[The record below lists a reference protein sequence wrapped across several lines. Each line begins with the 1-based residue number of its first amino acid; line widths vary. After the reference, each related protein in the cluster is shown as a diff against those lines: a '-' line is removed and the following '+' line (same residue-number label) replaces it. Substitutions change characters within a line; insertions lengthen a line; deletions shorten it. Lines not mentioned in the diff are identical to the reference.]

1 MEMPFGLEPWLF
13 WLLLAIALF
22 IAEIFTP
29 GFLVACLGIG
39 ALLAVVPA
47 AFDLGLAWQLP
58 VFSLGCLLSLW
69 LLRPMFNKP
78 KGQGYVSGVDA
89 LVGRTIR
96 LSADIPEGG
105 YVEVPIDG
113 DVWRV
118 SMRDGSAAS
127 KGALIRIVSYEGII
141 LQAKEVSEV

>member
-1 MEMPFGLEPWLF
+1 MPFGLEPWLF

-29 GFLVACLGIG
+29 GFLVACLGVG

-47 AFDLGLAWQLP
+47 ALGLGMAWQLL
-58 VFSLGCLLSLW
+58 VFSLGCILSLW

-96 LSADIPEGG
+96 LHSDIPEGG
-105 YVEVPIDG
+105 YAEVPIDG
-113 DVWRV
+113 DVWRI
-118 SMRDGSAAS
+118 SMRDASPVS
-127 KGALIRIVSYEGII
+127 KGTLVCIIGYEGII
-141 LQAKEVSEV
+141 LQAKAVAES